1 MPNGG
6 GYYWVQ
12 CYWCNYWV
20 QDPYI
25 MDHIGYGLCDL
36 CFDWHLGGGQFV
48 SEAVA
53 VRCAGGQWSGGPY
66 EPTAIART
74 SHLLIRWFPVLQE
87 AVTLNVAEYLCAWH
101 EP

>member
-1 MPNGG
+1 M
-6 GYYWVQ
+6 
-12 CYWCNYWV
+12 
-20 QDPYI
+20 
-25 MDHIGYGLCDL
+25 
-36 CFDWHLGGGQFV
+36 